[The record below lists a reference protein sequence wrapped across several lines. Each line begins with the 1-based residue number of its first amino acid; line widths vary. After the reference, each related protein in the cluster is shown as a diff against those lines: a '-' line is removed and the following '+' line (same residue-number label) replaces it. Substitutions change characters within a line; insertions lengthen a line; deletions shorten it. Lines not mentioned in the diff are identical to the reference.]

1 MAAFEYIAL
10 DASGKNQ
17 KGVLAGDSAKAV
29 RAQLRDRGLTPLEV
43 SEVKERPT
51 NPTMSDHRWL
61 ERGWSGAQLSI
72 FTRQF
77 ATLVRA
83 GLPLDEVLSA
93 LAEQSENERAKK
105 MLVAIRSRMLEGA
118 SLSQAL
124 AEFPRS
130 FDPLYCASIAA
141 GEQSG
146 HLDTVLERLANY
158 CENSAGVAQK
168 ITLAMIYPALLALV
182 AIGIVTTL
190 LAVVVPQVSAVFVQF
205 DRQLPWLTRSLLAL
219 SDLLQRY
226 GFWLAVLFAGGLL
239 FFVLA
244 LRQEAFRSRWQQLLL
259 RVPLLGKLIR
269 DAQAARFARTM
280 AISGAA
286 SVPVLDALRIS
297 RQVVT
302 LLPMREALLRV
313 HAKVREGSSLAAALK
328 ETGQFP
334 PLLVRLTASG
344 EKSGQLDQMLDHAA
358 ELQERQVQ
366 ANLSTFVGLLEPGM
380 ILLMGAVVLAIVL
393 AILQPIFD
401 MNAILG
407 NS

>member
-1 MAAFEYIAL
+1 
-10 DASGKNQ
+10 
-17 KGVLAGDSAKAV
+17 
-29 RAQLRDRGLTPLEV
+29 
-43 SEVKERPT
+43 
-51 NPTMSDHRWL
+51 
-61 ERGWSGAQLSI
+61 
-72 FTRQF
+72 
-77 ATLVRA
+77 
-83 GLPLDEVLSA
+83 
-93 LAEQSENERAKK
+93 
-105 MLVAIRSRMLEGA
+105 
-118 SLSQAL
+118 
-124 AEFPRS
+124 
-130 FDPLYCASIAA
+130 
-141 GEQSG
+141 
-146 HLDTVLERLANY
+146 LDTVLDRLANY

-219 SDLLQRY
+219 SELLQRY